1 MNITSAQ
8 ISISK
13 SCRNES
19 DMKTFSDTTKLSLP
33 QAEYPKGNS
42 KMKMAE
48 NDLRLMMEL
57 RAGNG
62 LNILLSSK
70 YTY

>member
-1 MNITSAQ
+1 
-8 ISISK
+8 
-13 SCRNES
+13 
-19 DMKTFSDTTKLSLP
+19 MKTFSDTTKLSLP

-62 LNILLSSK
+62 LNILLSLK